1 MNNTVAQ
8 VRFPRPGKESFSK
21 VLSNRVREYFRE
33 QNISS
38 KGDARMFGKTLGM
51 LVLYFLPYTL
61 LLTLEPGVLWVFALF
76 SLMGLGMSGIGMGV
90 MHDAAHGAYH
100 KNNVINKLVSSS
112 IYLISGNLA
121 TWKIQHNVLHHTYT
135 NIEGM
140 DEDMETSGLIRLHP
154 SQEWKRLH
162 RFQKFY
168 SPLVY
173 GLLTINWVIAKD
185 FKQLLRYYRMGI
197 SGYTKKQIRREW
209 LILVFSKLV
218 YFGLFI
224 ALPIILVPVAW
235 YWIVLGFVWMHL
247 IAGVVLSFV
256 FQLAH
261 MVEDVDNLD
270 MPESGELEDE
280 WMAHQ
285 LKTTANFGRKNRVVS
300 WFVGGLNYQ
309 IEHHLFPNICH
320 IHYPQISKIV
330 RETAAEF
337 NLPYF
342 EYQRVRDALSAHM
355 RHLSNM
361 SRPVPVL
368 A

>member
-1 MNNTVAQ
+1 
-8 VRFPRPGKESFSK
+8 
-21 VLSNRVREYFRE
+21 
-33 QNISS
+33 
-38 KGDARMFGKTLGM
+38 MFWKTIGM
-51 LVLYFLPYTL
+51 LALYFVPYAL
-61 LLTLEPGVLWVFALF
+61 LLTTGPNLLMTFALF

-100 KNNVINKLVSSS
+100 KNNFINRLVSSS

-121 TWKIQHNVLHHTYT
+121 TWKIQHNILHHTYT

-140 DEDMETSGLIRLHP
+140 DEDMDTSGLIRLHP
-154 SQEWKRLH
+154 SQEWKKMH

-168 SPLVY
+168 SPFVY
-173 GLLTINWVIAKD
+173 GLLTLNWVVAKD

-197 SGYTKKQIRREW
+197 GGYDKKAIRREW
-209 LILVFSKLV
+209 VILIFTKLI
-218 YFGLFI
+218 YFGLFV
-224 ALPIILVPVAW
+224 ALPIIMVPQAW
-235 YWIVLGFVWMHL
+235 YWVVLGFVWMHL

-261 MVEDVDNLD
+261 MVEDVSNLD
-270 MPESGELEDE
+270 KPEAGELEDE

-285 LKTTANFGRKNRVVS
+285 LKTTANFGRKNKLVS

-320 IHYPQISKIV
+320 IHYPRISEIV

-342 EYQRVRDALSAHM
+342 EYKRVRDALAAHM

-361 SRPVPVL
+361 AQPIPVT